1 MRSLKQARLPAVDAS
16 SKIVDG
22 RGAAQMTKL
31 PTALIART
39 AMCRVEAIVAFLAVL
54 ALILIAPKPAAAADV
69 SANAKS
75 GFVMGGSQGGKESTL
90 ELPSVPAAQGTMVPQ
105 VTASAPQQELIIP
118 SRQLRTQ
125 SGYAQVTVTV
135 TDPRGS
141 YVAGLQKDDFKLF
154 LDNRARP
161 IEFFRQDTDTPV
173 SIGILVDTSGSMTTK
188 IVQARIAIAQF
199 VRGLNSGDDVFLFA
213 FAGTPFQLAPSPP
226 QVSTTDHSL
235 ILRRLNLLD
244 KDHTL
249 GQTSLFDV
257 ILRGLQMVQQSRY
270 DKKALLLVTDGMDT
284 ASRAS
289 VDQVI
294 AQARRLGVLVYS
306 IGIGDP
312 NPSFPALAIGPFVLG
327 GDLVDAAT
335 LYTLSTETGGRT
347 YIIRQAGDGEMLRRA
362 CAEISHELRQQ
373 YTIGFVAPDASAGG
387 YRSLKVDVP
396 THKDAS
402 VRVRKG
408 LDLGGSHSGY
418 ADASG
423 GSTATIP

>member
-1 MRSLKQARLPAVDAS
+1 MDGSGGAQMKRLPTTLV
-16 SKIVDG
+16 
-22 RGAAQMTKL
+22 
-31 PTALIART
+31 ART
-39 AMCRVEAIVAFLAVL
+39 AMCRVKAIVAFLAVL
-54 ALILIAPKPAAAADV
+54 ALILIAPKPSAAADV
-69 SANAKS
+69 RSNAKS

-90 ELPSVPAAQGTMVPQ
+90 ELPSVPGAQGTMVPQ
-105 VTASAPQQELIIP
+105 VTASAPQQELTIP

-135 TDPRGS
+135 TDPRGG

-173 SIGILVDTSGSMTTK
+173 SVGILVDTSGSMVAK
-188 IVQARIAIAQF
+188 ISQARVAIAQF

-213 FAGTPFQLAPSPP
+213 FSREPFQLAPSPP

-235 ILRRLNLLD
+235 ILRRLSLLEARGG
-244 KDHTL
+244 TA
-249 GQTSLFDV
+249 LFNV
-257 ILRGLQMVQQSRY
+257 IRQGLRMVQRGRY
-270 DKKALLLVTDGMDT
+270 DKKALLVVTDGMDT
-284 ASRAS
+284 ASCPSPARCTT
-289 VDQVI
+289 VEDVI
-294 AQARRLGVLVYS
+294 AEARRAGVLVYS

-312 NPSFPALAIGPFVLG
+312 DINPESAGRLAVGPFSVIVPGLLSG
-327 GDLVDAAT
+327 ADRVDAAT
-335 LYTLSTETGGRT
+335 LYTLSTETGGKT

-362 CAEISHELRQQ
+362 CAEISQELREQ

-396 THKDAS
+396 AHKDAS

-408 LDLGGSHSGY
+408 LDLGGSHSGF

>member
-188 IVQARIAIAQF
+188 IPQAKMAIDRFVQ
-199 VRGLNSGDDVFLFA
+199 GLNSGDDVFLFA
-213 FAGTPFQLAPSPP
+213 FSGHPFLLQPF
-226 QVSTTDHSL
+226 TTDHSL
-235 ILRRLNLLD
+235 VRRRLNLL
-244 KDHTL
+244 HAY
-249 GQTSLFDV
+249 GQTALFDV
-257 ILRGLQMVQQSRY
+257 ILQGLQTVQQGRY
-270 DKKALLLVTDGMDT
+270 DKKALLLVTDGKDT
-284 ASRAS
+284 ASRSS

-335 LYTLSTETGGRT
+335 LYTLSTETGAKT

-396 THKDAS
+396 AHKDAS

>member
-1 MRSLKQARLPAVDAS
+1 
-16 SKIVDG
+16 
-22 RGAAQMTKL
+22 MTKL

-188 IVQARIAIAQF
+188 IPQAKMAIDRFVQ
-199 VRGLNSGDDVFLFA
+199 GLNSGDDVFLFA
-213 FAGTPFQLAPSPP
+213 FSGHPFLLQPF
-226 QVSTTDHSL
+226 TTDHSL
-235 ILRRLNLLD
+235 VRRRLNLL
-244 KDHTL
+244 HAY
-249 GQTSLFDV
+249 GQTALFDV
-257 ILRGLQMVQQSRY
+257 ILQGLQTVQQGRY
-270 DKKALLLVTDGMDT
+270 DKKALLLVTDGKDT
-284 ASRAS
+284 ASRSS

-335 LYTLSTETGGRT
+335 LYTLSTETGAKT

-396 THKDAS
+396 AHKDAS